1 MQINISNIP
10 EEGLNLRFSKS
21 KAWFHRFLP
30 TGDDSGFRVQKIE
43 VSCFVEKVLK
53 NVSIK
58 GKIKAVIELEC
69 CRCLEEFNFPAEIE
83 FKYVLS
89 PADDL
94 KEDELELTY
103 KDLEYNY
110 YEGDVIDLGQIIV
123 EQVVLL
129 VPVKPL
135 CNDSCK
141 GLCPV
146 CGVNLNIEKC
156 DHKTQQINNPFAA
169 LKNFK
174 ANKER

>member
-10 EEGLNLRFSKS
+10 EEGLRLRFSKS
-21 KAWFHRFLP
+21 GEWFHRFLP
-30 TGDDSGFRVQKIE
+30 AGDDSGFRVQKLE
-43 VSCFVEKVLK
+43 ASCFVEKVLK
-53 NVSIK
+53 NVSVKGTIK
-58 GKIKAVIELEC
+58 TAVELDC
-69 CRCLEEFNFPAEIE
+69 SRCLGKFNFPAEIE

-89 PADDL
+89 PADNL

-103 KDLEYNY
+103 ADLEYNY
-110 YEGDVIDLGQIIV
+110 YEGDVIELDQIIT
-123 EQVVLL
+123 EQIVLQ

-135 CNDSCK
+135 CNDSCR

-156 DHKTQQINNPFAA
+156 DHKTQQISSPFAA

>member
-1 MQINISNIP
+1 LQINISNIP
-10 EEGLNLRFSKS
+10 EEGLSLRFSKS
-21 KAWFHRFLP
+21 KEWSHQFLP
-30 TGDDSGFRVQKIE
+30 TGDNSGFRVQNIE

-58 GKIKAVIELEC
+58 GKIKAGIKLEC

-83 FKYVLS
+83 FKYVLT
-89 PADDL
+89 PVDDL
-94 KEDELELTY
+94 KKDDLELTY

-110 YEGDVIDLGQIIV
+110 YEGDVIDLGQIMV
-123 EQVVLL
+123 EQVVLQI
-129 VPVKPL
+129 PVKPL
-135 CNDSCK
+135 CSDSCK

-156 DHKTQQINNPFAA
+156 DHKAQQIGSSFAA